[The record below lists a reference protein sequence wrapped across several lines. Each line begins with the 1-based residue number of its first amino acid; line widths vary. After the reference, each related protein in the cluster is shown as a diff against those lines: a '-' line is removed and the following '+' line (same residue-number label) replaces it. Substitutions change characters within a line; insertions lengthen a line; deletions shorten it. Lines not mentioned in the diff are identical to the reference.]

1 MISVIIYG
9 RNDSYG
15 YNLHKRA
22 AISLNCIS
30 EILTDQDDEIIFVD
44 YNTPDDFP
52 TFPEAIFDT
61 LTEKTINKL
70 RILRVRPDDHENMF
84 RGKTHLKTLEPVA
97 RNVAIRRSNKNNK
110 WILSTNTDMI
120 FVPRNKNSLT
130 DTVSDIPEGIYCT
143 ARFEIPESIW
153 ETYNRLDPKSII
165 EKTKINGEE
174 LHLNEVINSHE
185 WILYDGPGDFQLIQ
199 RKDLFEING
208 FDEDMLLGWHVDS
221 NISKRLYLKYG
232 YIRDALPLV
241 FGYHCDHTRQI
252 TPMHKHKSPQ
262 NDLNKFVYNVNKIKA
277 THQSKTWGMPN
288 SDIEE
293 ISLKSKSIY
302 KFRKILKEVIDKP
315 QKELTNSY
323 YLQSYFNKVK
333 FTPQHVLPFL
343 VDLYSSMKKDI
354 RILWVGEKNELF
366 YLFSEALNKLNFLH
380 KIEIFIPKEL
390 KNGFKHIDSFIF
402 HFAFPISNP
411 NEIDYKLI
419 KNYVKIIKLESKWIR
434 NQNKPRRFVII
445 NSLHNNYEPY
455 INLTLKAAKTP
466 FSTRIRHGF
475 IDIDNIKKID
485 SRTFDNSKRFFFGN
499 NYRSKLLEF
508 IRKNNLIWLFR
519 NKKNKYTFLGKIGL
533 TIINFSLKVISSSNY
548 KLIKKYCTS
557 LLNSIRKLFL

>member
-1 MISVIIYG
+1 MISVILYG

-30 EILTDQDDEIIFVD
+30 EILTDHDDEIIFVD

-70 RILRVRPDDHENMF
+70 RILRVRPDDHESLF
-84 RGKTHLKTLEPVA
+84 GSKTHLKTLEPVA
-97 RNVAIRRSNKNNK
+97 RNVAVRRSNKNNK

-120 FVPRNKNSLT
+120 FVPRNNVSLT
-130 DTVSDIPEGIYCT
+130 DTVRDIPEGIYCT

-153 ETYNRLDPKSII
+153 ETYDRLDPKSII

-199 RKDLFEING
+199 RKDVFAING
-208 FDEDMLLGWHVDS
+208 FDEKMLLGWHVDS
-221 NISKRLYLKYG
+221 NISKRLFLKYG
-232 YIRDALPLV
+232 SIRDALPLV

-252 TPMHKHKSPQ
+252 TPMHKHNSPQ
-262 NDLNKFVYNVNKIKA
+262 NDLNDFVYQMNKIEA
-277 THQSKTWGMPN
+277 LHQSKTWGMPN
-288 SDIEE
+288 LDIEE
-293 ISLKSKSIY
+293 ISLKSKSIF
-302 KFRKILKEVIDKP
+302 KFRKVLKEVIDKP
-315 QKELTNSY
+315 QEELTNSY
-323 YLQSYFNKVK
+323 YLQNNFNKIK
-333 FTPQHVLPFL
+333 FSPKHVLPFL

-354 RILWVGEKNELF
+354 RILWVGEKDELF
-366 YLFSEALNKLNFLH
+366 YLFSQALRKLDFLH
-380 KIEIFIPKEL
+380 QIEIFNPKQVIKE
-390 KNGFKHIDSFIF
+390 FKHIDSFIF
-402 HFAFPISNP
+402 HFASPISNL
-411 NEIDYKLI
+411 NDIDYKLI

-434 NQNKPRRFVII
+434 NKNKPRRFVTI
-445 NSLHNNYEPY
+445 NSLHNHYEPY

-475 IDIDNIKKID
+475 IDIENIKKID
-485 SRTFDNSKRFFFGN
+485 SKTFDNAKRFFFGN
-499 NYRSKLLEF
+499 SNRSKLLEI
-508 IRKNNLIWLFR
+508 IRKKNLVWIFR
-519 NKKNKYTFLGKIGL
+519 KKNQKYTIFGKIGL
-533 TIINFSLKVISSSNY
+533 SIINLSLKIIYSKNY
-548 KLIKKYCTS
+548 KLIKKYS
-557 LLNSIRKLFL
+557 VLFFKNVRNNF